1 MIKEATSRPISISDD
16 IVQRVAPFHY
26 HSIKK
31 YESSYSH
38 PPWND
43 SRSFYISFKKLLAI
57 TWTLVPRT
65 KLFFILF
72 YNKKN
77 KNIDKDIINKP
88 LA

>member
-31 YESSYSH
+31 YG
-38 PPWND
+38 
-43 SRSFYISFKKLLAI
+43 
-57 TWTLVPRT
+57 T